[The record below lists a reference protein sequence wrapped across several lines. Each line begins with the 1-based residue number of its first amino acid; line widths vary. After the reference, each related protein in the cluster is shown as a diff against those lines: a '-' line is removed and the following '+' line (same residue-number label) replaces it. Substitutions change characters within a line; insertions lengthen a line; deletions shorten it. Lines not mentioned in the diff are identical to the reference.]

1 MSGTLTRNQLH
12 LNKINIKMRL
22 SQLVMEYK
30 ITLSYYRSRF
40 GKRFVIDS
48 NLTKLGIHL
57 TDSSLHSE
65 THQIW
70 LT

>member
-1 MSGTLTRNQLH
+1 
-12 LNKINIKMRL
+12 MRL

>member
-1 MSGTLTRNQLH
+1 
-12 LNKINIKMRL
+12 MRL
-22 SQLVMEYK
+22 SQLIMEYK
-30 ITLSYYRSRF
+30 IALSYYQNRF